1 MKAWLV
7 YTEDEPYSEIVFA
20 ETRGKARQLALSTD
34 AFCDAE
40 FIEIKVHRIKS
51 ADEYYEEG
59 KWHLDWENPQDRII
73 LVKEYS
79 WYCADDYF
87 DFVDCKTCPANK
99 YCEKY
104 KDFIREGF
112 SI

>member
-1 MKAWLV
+1 M
-7 YTEDEPYSEIVFA
+7 VFKN
-20 ETRGKARQLALSTD
+20 E
-34 AFCDAE
+34 CD
-40 FIEIKVHRIKS
+40 
-51 ADEYYEEG
+51 
-59 KWHLDWENPQDRII
+59 
-73 LVKEYS
+73 S
-79 WYCADDYF
+79 WSCADDCF